1 VALGWVAD
9 RSDLDARVGV
19 SVVVDGEIVA
29 EGVADVARPDL
40 AALEL
45 GDGAHGFQVALP
57 ERLQTPA
64 RHRILVLAGPEQVPI
79 PAAPSFWHKPSLDGT
94 WSDVVFEPGGTLS
107 ARVPDPPARK
117 RRALVAQGWLCDAD
131 ELLAREPVTEDR
143 LVQIAGTLTRAAD
156 ACAALGIG
164 YVPALVPRKRDVL
177 AGPPAGEREWVATLQ
192 ARLRDHDHV
201 EFLDLLGVLR
211 DAARYGSAYHRTDA
225 DWNDRGAFFVARA
238 LLKEAHKRVPALRP
252 PALTDLHLRQV
263 PGYLGTL
270 ADAPKVQLVA
280 GAPVPCESEVE
291 AEHGVAID
299 SSALRALRMP
309 VERHL
314 AQDGSVHL
322 RVYAA
327 PEQDDSARLA
337 LVGDEAALA
346 LLPWL
351 AERTSRTTFFWTDTL
366 PFHQLELELPPVVLH
381 LIREADLL
389 APEGASPPRQET
401 QPTPQAPAHPQA
413 QAQPTHQTPP
423 PHEPPP
429 AQATPPVPEE
439 PPAHTGSPHSAGPP
453 AHTGPAAG
461 GLPTHTGPPTH
472 TPVAPEQPS
481 APAPPP
487 AGEAALGPS
496 TAPPPTPEA
505 APALPTAPPLEPQ
518 AAPAPPTSQ
527 PPPPVPVAA
536 TSGATVESAE
546 PDRRPLAV
554 LAVGLL
560 GCGLLLMLMSR
571 HLSFYADE
579 WSFILKRRGW
589 SPYVFLAPNNG
600 HLSVVPVAV
609 YKVLFEVVGLRHSW
623 PYRLVLV
630 LLHLVCVGL
639 IYVLASRRAGRW
651 IALVPAG
658 LLLLPGAAS
667 EDLLWAFQIGFVGS
681 LAAGLGA
688 LLCLEREDRR
698 GDRWAA
704 LLLCVSLGCASVGV
718 AFTVGVLAML
728 LASRSRRARVWVAL
742 GPLALYGLWYLHY
755 GSRESQVS
763 WANLPS
769 IPHYDTLV
777 GASGFAGF
785 GGLPLAYGEILL
797 AVSVVWLLVHLW
809 RGHTLPDGAVVGIV
823 GAVVFWSLAGL
834 ARAQLGEP
842 GASRYVYPSMVFILI
857 CLIAYLPRSPA
868 RSPQV
873 LLPRAIAI
881 VAVGMAVILLGNV
894 QPLKSYA
901 HFRTEF
907 DAATNAALGA
917 ELITDD
923 PSRPYVEAIDALGS
937 PAPSARQ
944 ILSLPEA
951 ARLKADS
958 VILQIEQPPLQAP
971 VSADLQSAVTP
982 VIRHYRGVT
991 VSEVAVP
998 GAPGKCAQMT
1008 PADFSATA
1016 TLLIAPGHTLYL
1028 ALQGSGAVEV
1038 WARRLARTF
1047 GPEPLHTLASSGS
1060 PAVIPF
1066 PADHSSLPWHIRLVP
1081 TTTTVVC
1088 EESATT

>member
-1 VALGWVAD
+1 MRTSVARPSAATDRLPRYEGVLQGVGNGVALGWVAD
-9 RSDLDARVGV
+9 RSDLEARIAVA
-19 SVVVDGEIVA
+19 VVVDGEIVA
-29 EGVADVARPDL
+29 EGVADAARPDL
-40 AALEL
+40 VSLEL
-45 GDGAHGFQVALP
+45 GDNAHGFMVALP

-64 RHRILVLAGPEQVPI
+64 RHRILVLAGPERVPI
-79 PAAPSFWHKPSLDGT
+79 QAAPSFWHKPALDGT

-107 ARVPDPPARK
+107 ARVPDPPARE

-131 ELLAREPVTEDR
+131 EMLARGPVGEDR
-143 LVQIAGTLTRAAD
+143 LAQIAGALARAAD

-177 AGPPAGEREWVATLQ
+177 AGPPAGEREWVAALN
-192 ARLRDHDHV
+192 ARLRDLDHV
-201 EFLDLLGVLR
+201 ELLDLLGVLR
-211 DAARYGSAYHRTDA
+211 DGARYGSAYHRTDA
-225 DWNDRGAFFVARA
+225 DWNDRGAFFAARA
-238 LLKEAHKRVPALRP
+238 LLKEAHKRVPALHP
-252 PALTDLHLRQV
+252 PALGDLHLRQV
-263 PGYLGTL
+263 PDYLGTL
-270 ADAPKVQLVA
+270 ADAPKVQLLA
-280 GAPVPCESEVE
+280 GELVPCESEVE

-299 SSALRALRMP
+299 PGHLHAMRMP

-314 AQDGSVHL
+314 AEAGSVHL

-337 LVGDEAALA
+337 LVGDSAALV

-351 AERTSRTTFFWTDTL
+351 AERTSRITFFWTDSL
-366 PFHQLELELPPVVLH
+366 PLHQLELELPPIVLH

-389 APEGASPPRQET
+389 APEAPPERASPPHRET
-401 QPTPQAPAHPQA
+401 QPAPQA
-413 QAQPTHQTPP
+413 Q
-423 PHEPPP
+423 
-429 AQATPPVPEE
+429 
-439 PPAHTGSPHSAGPP
+439 PAHTP
-453 AHTGPAAG
+453 A
-461 GLPTHTGPPTH
+461 
-472 TPVAPEQPS
+472 APEQPPAPAPAPPEQPP

-487 AGEAALGPS
+487 
-496 TAPPPTPEA
+496 PPPA
-505 APALPTAPPLEPQ
+505 PQ
-518 AAPAPPTSQ
+518 AAPVPPTSH
-527 PPPPVPVAA
+527 PAPPVPVAA
-536 TSGATVESAE
+536 ASGATVESAG
-546 PDRRPLAV
+546 PDRRPLVV
-554 LAVGLL
+554 LAAGLL

-579 WSFILKRRGW
+579 WSFILDRRGW
-589 SPYVFLAPNNG
+589 HPYVFLEPHNG
-600 HLSVVPVAV
+600 HFSLVPVAI
-609 YKVLFEVVGLRHSW
+609 YKILFEIVGLRHSW

-639 IYVLASRRAGRW
+639 IYVLANRRVGRW
-651 IALVPAG
+651 IALIPAG
-658 LLLLPGAAS
+658 LLLLPGAAY

-704 LLLCVSLGCASVGV
+704 LLLCVSLACASVGV

-728 LASRSRRARVWVAL
+728 IASRRRRARLWVAL

-755 GSRESQVS
+755 GSRESQVT

-777 GASGFAGF
+777 GAYGFAGF
-785 GGLPLAYGEILL
+785 GGLPLAYGEIML
-797 AVSVVWLLVHLW
+797 AAVVVWLLVHLW
-809 RGHTLPDGAVVGIV
+809 RGHRLPDAALVGIV

-834 ARAQLGEP
+834 ARAQLGEA
-842 GASRYVYPSMVFILI
+842 GASRYVYPSMVFILV
-857 CLIAYLPRSPA
+857 CLIAYLPQSPI

-873 LLPRAIAI
+873 LSPRAIAI
-881 VAVGMAVILLGNV
+881 AGAVMAFILLGNL

-917 ELITDD
+917 ELITDH
-923 PSRPYVEAIDALGS
+923 PSKPYLEAIDALGS

-958 VILQIEQPPLQAP
+958 AILQIEQPPLEAP
-971 VSADLQSAVTP
+971 ASANLQSAVTP
-982 VIRHYRGVT
+982 VIRHYRGVS
-991 VSEVAVP
+991 VGEVAVA
-998 GAPGKCAQMT
+998 GAPGKCVQLT
-1008 PADFSATA
+1008 PADASAAA
-1016 TLLIAPGHTLYL
+1016 TLLIAPGRTLYL

-1047 GPEPLHTLASSGS
+1047 GPEPLHTLDSSGS

-1066 PADHSSLPWHIRLVP
+1066 PADHSGLPWHIRLVP
-1081 TTTTVVC
+1081 STTTVVC
-1088 EESATT
+1088 EESATA

>member
-1 VALGWVAD
+1 MPIRTSAANRPAATDRAPRYEGALQGIGNGVALGWVAD
-9 RSDLDARVGV
+9 RSDLEARIEVA
-19 SVVVDGEIVA
+19 VVVDGEIVA
-29 EGVADVARPDL
+29 EGVADTPRPDL
-40 AALEL
+40 VSLEL
-45 GDGAHGFQVALP
+45 GDNAHGFMVALP

-79 PAAPSFWHKPSLDGT
+79 QAAPSFWHKPSLDGT

-107 ARVPDPPARK
+107 ARVPDPPARE

-131 ELLAREPVTEDR
+131 EMLAREPVGEDR
-143 LVQIAGTLTRAAD
+143 LAPIADALARSAD

-164 YVPALVPRKRDVL
+164 YVPALIPRKRDVL
-177 AGPPAGEREWVATLQ
+177 AGPPAGEREWVAALN
-192 ARLRDHDHV
+192 ARLRDLDHV
-201 EFLDLLGVLR
+201 ELLDLLGVLR

-252 PALTDLHLRQV
+252 PALSDLRLRQV

-270 ADAPKVQLVA
+270 ADAPKVHLLAGELVA
-280 GAPVPCESEVE
+280 CESEVE

-299 SSALRALRMP
+299 PSSLRALRMP

-314 AQDGSVHL
+314 AEAGSIHL
-322 RVYAA
+322 RVYAD

-337 LVGDEAALA
+337 LVGDSAALA

-351 AERTSRTTFFWTDTL
+351 AERTSRTTFFWTDGL
-366 PFHQLELELPPVVLH
+366 PLHQLELELPPVVLH

-389 APEGASPPRQET
+389 APEAPPERASRPHRQT
-401 QPTPQAPAHPQA
+401 QPV
-413 QAQPTHQTPP
+413 
-423 PHEPPP
+423 PP
-429 AQATPPVPEE
+429 AYTGPS
-439 PPAHTGSPHSAGPP
+439 AHTPGAPEQSSIP
-453 AHTGPAAG
+453 AP
-461 GLPTHTGPPTH
+461 
-472 TPVAPEQPS
+472 PVAPE
-481 APAPPP
+481 
-487 AGEAALGPS
+487 
-496 TAPPPTPEA
+496 
-505 APALPTAPPLEPQ
+505 

-536 TSGATVESAE
+536 ASGASVERAR
-546 PDRRPLAV
+546 PDRRPLVV
-554 LAVGLL
+554 LAAGLL
-560 GCGLLLMLMSR
+560 GCGLLLMLISR
-571 HLSFYADE
+571 HLGFYADE
-579 WSFILKRRGW
+579 WSFILDRRGW
-589 SPYVFLAPNNG
+589 HPSVFLEPHNG
-600 HLSVVPVAV
+600 HFSLVPVAI
-609 YKVLFEVVGLRHSW
+609 YKILFEIVGLRHSW

-630 LLHLVCVGL
+630 VLHLVCVGL
-639 IYVLASRRAGRW
+639 IYVLANRRVGRW
-651 IALVPAG
+651 IALIPAG
-658 LLLLPGAAS
+658 LLLVPGAGY

-704 LLLCVSLGCASVGV
+704 LLLFVSLACASVGV

-728 LASRSRRARVWVAL
+728 IASRARRARLWVAL
-742 GPLALYGLWYLHY
+742 GPLALYGLWYLRY
-755 GSRESQVS
+755 GSQESQIA
-763 WANLPS
+763 WGNLPS
-769 IPHYDTLV
+769 IPHYDTLI
-777 GASGFAGF
+777 GAYGFAGF
-785 GGLPLAYGEILL
+785 GGLPLAYGEIML
-797 AVSVVWLLVHLW
+797 AAGVVWLLVYLW
-809 RGHTLPDGAVVGIV
+809 RGHRLPDTALVGIV

-834 ARAQLGEP
+834 ARAQLGEA
-842 GASRYVYPSMVFILI
+842 GASRYVYPSVVYILV
-857 CLIAYLPRSPA
+857 CTIAFLPRSPI
-868 RSPQV
+868 RSPRV
-873 LLPRAIAI
+873 LSPRAIAI
-881 VAVGMAVILLGNV
+881 LGVAMALILLGNLE
-894 QPLKSYA
+894 PLKSYA

-907 DAATNAALGA
+907 DAATNATLGA
-917 ELITDD
+917 ELITDH
-923 PSRPYVEAIDALGS
+923 PSKPYLEAIDALGS

-958 VILQIEQPPLQAP
+958 AILQIEQPPLEAP

-982 VIRHYRGVT
+982 AIRRYHGVT
-991 VSEVAVP
+991 VGEVAVR
-998 GAPGKCAQMT
+998 GAPGKCAQLT
-1008 PADFSATA
+1008 PADSRAAA
-1016 TLLIAPGHTLYL
+1016 TLLIAPGRTLYL

-1081 TTTTVVC
+1081 STTTVVC
-1088 EESATT
+1088 EEPAAA

>member
-1 VALGWVAD
+1 MSARSSVASPAATDRSSRYEGVLQGVGNGVALGWVAD

-40 AALEL
+40 TALEL
-45 GDGAHGFQVALP
+45 GDGAHGFRVALP

-64 RHRILVLAGPEQVPI
+64 RHRILVLAGPEQVPV

-107 ARVPDPPARK
+107 ARVPDPLARK

-131 ELLAREPVTEDR
+131 ELLAREAVTEDR
-143 LVQIAGTLTRAAD
+143 LTQITGALTRTAD
-156 ACAALGIG
+156 ACAALGVG

-201 EFLDLLGVLR
+201 ELLDLLGVLR

-238 LLKEAHKRVPALRP
+238 LLKEAHKRVPALCP
-252 PALTDLHLRQV
+252 PALADLRLRQV

-280 GAPVPCESEVE
+280 GEPVPCESEVE
-291 AEHGVAID
+291 VEHGVAID
-299 SSALRALRMP
+299 SSTLRALRMP

-351 AERTSRTTFFWTDTL
+351 AERASRTTFFWTDTL
-366 PFHQLELELPPVVLH
+366 PLHQLELELPPVVLH

-401 QPTPQAPAHPQA
+401 QPPA
-413 QAQPTHQTPP
+413 
-423 PHEPPP
+423 
-429 AQATPPVPEE
+429 
-439 PPAHTGSPHSAGPP
+439 
-453 AHTGPAAG
+453 
-461 GLPTHTGPPTH
+461 H

-481 APAPPP
+481 ASTPPP
-487 AGEAALGPS
+487 AGEAVPAPS
-496 TAPPPTPEA
+496 TAPPPEPQS
-505 APALPTAPPLEPQ
+505 APAPTTAPPLEPQ

-536 TSGATVESAE
+536 TSGATVESTE

-554 LAVGLL
+554 LAMGLL
-560 GCGLLLMLMSR
+560 GCGLLLMLVSR

-698 GDRWAA
+698 GDRWAV
-704 LLLCVSLGCASVGV
+704 LLLGVSLGCASVGV

-728 LASRSRRARVWVAL
+728 FASRSRRARVWVAL

-777 GASGFAGF
+777 GAYGFAGF

-857 CLIAYLPRSPA
+857 CLVAYLPRSPA

-873 LLPRAIAI
+873 LSLRAIAI

-907 DAATNAALGA
+907 DAATNAVIGA

-923 PSRPYVEAIDALGS
+923 PSKPYVEAIDALGS

-958 VILQIEQPPLQAP
+958 TILQIEQPPLQAP
-971 VSADLQSAVTP
+971 VSADLKSAVTP

-998 GAPGKCAQMT
+998 GASGKCAQMT
-1008 PADFSATA
+1008 PADSSATA
-1016 TLLIAPGHTLYL
+1016 TLLVAPGHTLYL
-1028 ALQGSGAVEV
+1028 ALQESGAVEV

-1047 GPEPLHTLASSGS
+1047 GTEPLHTLASSGS

-1081 TTTTVVC
+1081 TATTVVC